1 MKWLMGGVLLVT
13 AGAGLPFLMVI
24 RVLDLSLPLSVLAY
38 AASLSGLLLG
48 LVGAAHFLDV
58 LHLDI
63 GRLGSALQMLVDRE
77 ACLEAIGVVLDEAIC
92 GVEETLR

>member
-1 MKWLMGGVLLVT
+1 MKLLLGGLLLVT

-48 LVGAAHFLDV
+48 LVGAV
-58 LHLDI
+58 
-63 GRLGSALQMLVDRE
+63 RLCSPASHE
-77 ACLEAIGVVLDEAIC
+77 
-92 GVEETLR
+92 

>member
-1 MKWLMGGVLLVT
+1 MKLLLGGLLLVI

-48 LVGAAHFLDV
+48 LA
-58 LHLDI
+58 
-63 GRLGSALQMLVDRE
+63 SAIKLYYS
-77 ACLEAIGVVLDEAIC
+77 
-92 GVEETLR
+92 TSHK

>member
-1 MKWLMGGVLLVT
+1 MKLLLGGFLLVT

-48 LVGAAHFLDV
+48 IVGAV
-58 LHLDI
+58 TC
-63 GRLGSALQMLVDRE
+63 LGARSRIEDR
-77 ACLEAIGVVLDEAIC
+77 G
-92 GVEETLR
+92 